1 MKLILSRDDPMQKKQ
16 PKIQNTSK
24 QRWII
29 AVLIFISV
37 IVFILMG
44 LPNSVASQN
53 LAMVQMFEPD
63 EGVLLPY
70 VMDMIAP
77 APDLEQSLRNF
88 IFYEYYF
95 YGFPFFGLSALVLL
109 PLKWLGL
116 LNNIPLVM
124 LVLRQMISV
133 LPMLAAFL
141 LLIYMQDRF
150 RTYRSPLMLIF
161 LISIPA
167 VLQNNFWWHPDGI
180 IFLTATLVIFFLHRD
195 NLRFEWNFVLA
206 AVLCGI
212 ATATKLVGVYFFLA
226 VGGTLVAG
234 LILKKITFK
243 KMASKASLFILVM
256 AVSFVIA
263 NPFLLSHW
271 ARTAYISTFK
281 IQLDVLSSGYG
292 IIYEKGLKAAWPL
305 MNKYYGEAVFILSA
319 LAVTLWGIWQGK
331 NRGLFGLIVAWFVPV
346 SVVVLWITHFKF
358 QYWLPVALPLFSCL
372 LITFPEKIKFE
383 RKGLGTILIRL
394 VVMLII
400 LMQFILFA
408 RDDASVFVGRLQRA
422 DNNPRIQFYDQ
433 ILTSLK
439 PYEQEQLYIYYDYR
453 LYLPEHELWR
463 TAINYDLLNYE
474 YIQENDFDVLILL
487 QQRIRDYLNPNA
499 TGIGST
505 DFANSQ
511 QLYLDAQAGS
521 INNYQLLFSDENGM
535 IFIRDDL
542 DSKSNK
548 P

>member
-1 MKLILSRDDPMQKKQ
+1 MQKKQ
-16 PKIQNTSK
+16 LRIQITTNQK
-24 QRWII
+24 RII
-29 AVLIFISV
+29 ALLIVMAV
-37 IVFILMG
+37 ITFILMG

-63 EGVLLPY
+63 EAAQLPY
-70 VMDMIAP
+70 VIDMIAP
-77 APDLEQSLRNF
+77 APNINQSLHNF
-88 IFYEYYF
+88 VFYEYYF

-109 PLKWLGL
+109 PLKWLGM

-150 RTYRSPLMLIF
+150 RTYRSPLMFIF

-180 IFLTATLVIFFLHRD
+180 IFLMAMLVIFFLHRD
-195 NLRFEWNFVLA
+195 NLRFGWNFVLA
-206 AVLCGI
+206 AVMCGI

-226 VGGTLVAG
+226 VGATLFAG
-234 LILKKITFK
+234 LVLKKASFK
-243 KMASKASLFILVM
+243 KLAIKALVFILVM
-256 AVSFVIA
+256 AISFVMA

-271 ARTAYISTFK
+271 ARTAYSSTFK

-305 MNKYYGEAVFILSA
+305 MHKYYGEAVFIISA
-319 LAVTLWGIWQGK
+319 LAAALWGLWQEK
-331 NRGLFGLIVAWFVPV
+331 NRGLFGLIVAWFLPV

-372 LITFPEKIKFE
+372 LITFPENNKFE
-383 RKGLGTILIRL
+383 RKGLISNLTRLIFILI
-394 VVMLII
+394 VFI
-400 LMQFILFA
+400 QFIIFA
-408 RDDASVFVGRLQRA
+408 RNDASVFVGRLQRA

-433 ILTSLK
+433 VLTSLK
-439 PYEQEQLYIYYDYR
+439 SFEQEPLYIYYDYR

-463 TAINYDLLNYE
+463 TAINYDPIDYE
-474 YIQENDFDVLILL
+474 YIQENNFDVLILL
-487 QQRIRDYLNPNA
+487 QQRIRDYLNPHS
-499 TGIGST
+499 TGIDPAT
-505 DFANSQ
+505 FANSQ
-511 QLYLDAQAGS
+511 QFYSDAQAGK
-521 INNYQLLFSDENGM
+521 IQNYHLLFNNDEGK
-535 IFIRDDL
+535 IFIREDIYM
-542 DSKSNK
+542 SYTK